1 MTNSIDA
8 KNDAAQPRA
17 ESSVPDLDSVVAA
30 LGELDDEAT
39 IERAGKVHAYI
50 VASGLA
56 VTGGSLLD
64 MVDEARTQV
73 DAIELDEEATQPMRC
88 TLDEFLCGA
97 DGADPWCKQKFA
109 DYIGDIDLSYW
120 AEAVEE
126 VSGQPNYGLVASPD
140 SALLLH
146 RVDVAVPWKGAAVV
160 GYYNTPGA
168 VCIADAHQGRGLGAE
183 LILWTAINFTS
194 GPPTEGLDEQM
205 FSAAGYAAHRSAW
218 RLGVTRGLILDESEA
233 DQELGGDA
241 RKGDSDLVAV
251 QIDFF
256 RELVEARNLRWSMP
270 PAVADDKKAMAASRR
285 SHEVQYRKRVMDVL
299 ARLHGDS
306 DLRAQTQSFKAAG
319 LMAVDAPQSRTR
331 TTPVFGPRP
340 DSMGVPVSF
349 FRKLIEVHDL
359 LWGIGKSRRGWV
371 GTDNLGKPE
380 YSTPLTE
387 LFVQIE
393 REPMLAASSKK
404 IGIDLLQ
411 PVQASG
417 RDSESSPSV

>member
-8 KNDAAQPRA
+8 KNDAARSRA
-17 ESSVPDLDSVVAA
+17 ASNVPDLDSVVAA

-73 DAIELDEEATQPMRC
+73 DAIELDEEANQPMRC

-126 VSGQPNYGLVASPD
+126 VSGQPSYGLVASPD

-183 LILWTAINFTS
+183 LILWTAINFS
-194 GPPTEGLDEQM
+194 EGPPTEGLDEQM
-205 FSAAGYAAHRSAW
+205 FSTAGYAAHISAW
-218 RLGVTRGLILDESEA
+218 RLGVERGLILDAPGAEHCALVSIPA
-233 DQELGGDA
+233 DFF
-241 RKGDSDLVAV
+241 RDLVAV
-251 QIDFF
+251 RNKLWSMSPEASRNEIMPVTAPHRFGEGAYGKAIFNVIARLYVEKDLRALAQASREGKKVPVLDEVARRRVAFTSGTAGVPASFF
-256 RELVEARNLRWSMP
+256 RELV
-270 PAVADDKKAMAASRR
+270 AV
-285 SHEVQYRKRVMDVL
+285 
-299 ARLHGDS
+299 S
-306 DLRAQTQSFKAAG
+306 DLLGGRGS
-319 LMAVDAPQSRTR
+319 D
-331 TTPVFGPRP
+331 RP
-340 DSMGVPVSF
+340 
-349 FRKLIEVHDL
+349 
-359 LWGIGKSRRGWV
+359 GWV
-371 GTDNLGKPE
+371 GWGNLGKPQFAQ
-380 YSTPLTE
+380 PLAD
-387 LFVQIE
+387 LFSRIE
-393 REPMLAASSKK
+393 REPIMVAAIKR
-404 IGIDLLQ
+404 LRLELV
-411 PVQASG
+411 P
-417 RDSESSPSV
+417 SPMANSRETGAAPEA